1 MSTLRQKADVI
12 RRDELERARRAELER
27 PAIRTCVL
35 DRFSRRMLD
44 QVLAMPVEQLKTA
57 TCRSTAPSS
66 DYLRRL
72 FALDRDG
79 ALALAV
85 RSRRRGVT
93 PLRIG
98 TRGCALALWQS
109 RDVAGLLANN
119 LPGMQIELVEISS
132 LGDRVTDVPLS
143 HVEGTGFFTA
153 TIEHALVAGE
163 VDVAV
168 HSYKDLPVDS
178 TPGLVV
184 AAVPQRGPVEDVLCA
199 RDGRTLVTLPA
210 GARIGTCS
218 ARRTAQVRMMRDD
231 LEIVPLRGNVPTRVA
246 RITDDLD
253 AIVLARA
260 GLVRLGLDAA
270 ISEVFASERMLPAP
284 AQGAM
289 AIQCRAADRDLL
301 LRLSALNHEPTRRAV
316 DAERA
321 MLHALGGG
329 CSVPVGA
336 LAPRRPGGHSPDQR
350 RLQPRRESGGA
361 RQAGRRR
368 SDRGRPARR

>member
-1 MSTLRQKADVI
+1 M
-12 RRDELERARRAELER
+12 
-27 PAIRTCVL
+27 
-35 DRFSRRMLD
+35 
-44 QVLAMPVEQLKTA
+44 KT
-57 TCRSTAPSS
+57 
-66 DYLRRL
+66 
-72 FALDRDG
+72 
-79 ALALAV
+79 
-85 RSRRRGVT
+85 
-93 PLRIG
+93 LRIG
-98 TRGCALALWQS
+98 TRGSALALWQS
-109 RDVAGLLANN
+109 RHVAGLLARN

-153 TIEHALVAGE
+153 SIEQALIRHE

-168 HSYKDLPVDS
+168 HSYKDLPVES

-199 RDGRTLVTLPA
+199 RDGKTLMTLAA

-246 RITDDLD
+246 RIQDDLD

-260 GLVRLGLDAA
+260 GLVRLNLDTA
-270 ISEVFASERMLPAP
+270 ISEIFATEQMLPAP

-289 AIQCRAADRDLL
+289 AIQCRAEDRDLI

-336 LAPRRPGGHSPDQR
+336 LAYVDDVSIHLTSGAFSLAANPAVRAKQVGTDPIEVGKRAAGDLVARGAGAILEEFHKQVQQSP
-350 RLQPRRESGGA
+350 SF
-361 RQAGRRR
+361 AGEA
-368 SDRGRPARR
+368 P

>member
-1 MSTLRQKADVI
+1 MKL
-12 RRDELERARRAELER
+12 
-27 PAIRTCVL
+27 
-35 DRFSRRMLD
+35 
-44 QVLAMPVEQLKTA
+44 
-57 TCRSTAPSS
+57 
-66 DYLRRL
+66 
-72 FALDRDG
+72 
-79 ALALAV
+79 
-85 RSRRRGVT
+85 
-93 PLRIG
+93 LRIG
-98 TRGCALALWQS
+98 TRGSALAMWQS
-109 RDVAGLLANN
+109 RHVAGLLASN

-153 TIEHALVAGE
+153 SIEHALVAGE

-184 AAVPQRGPVEDVLCA
+184 AAVPRRGPVEDVLCA
-199 RDGRTLVTLPA
+199 RYGRTLMTLQP
-210 GARIGTCS
+210 GARVGTCS

-246 RITDDLD
+246 RINDDLD

-260 GLVRLGLDAA
+260 GLVRLSLADA
-270 ISEVFASERMLPAP
+270 ISEVFDIEQMLPAP

-289 AIQCRAADRDLL
+289 AIQCRATDAALI

-329 CSVPVGA
+329 CSVPIGA
-336 LAPRRPGGHSPDQR
+336 LAHVDRGDIH
-350 RLQPRRESGGA
+350 LTGGA
-361 RQAGRRR
+361 FSLAANPAV
-368 SDRGRPARR
+368 RGRQVGADPVEVGQRAADDLMLRGASAILAEFDRLSSGSGPFIADALPPVVTDSPRGH